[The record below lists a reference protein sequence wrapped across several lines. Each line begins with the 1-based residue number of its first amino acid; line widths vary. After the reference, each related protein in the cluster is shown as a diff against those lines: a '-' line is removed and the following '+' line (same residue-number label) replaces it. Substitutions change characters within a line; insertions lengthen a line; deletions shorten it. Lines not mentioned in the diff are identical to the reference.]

1 MNSGSNFDFF
11 HLVNM
16 AEIIENTH
24 ITGEQHSQFIPK
36 ERFNIPKSTNQK
48 VKSTITSLNSG
59 LVSSDNFAASAGT
72 PYTFVLNPN
81 NQTVVDLSQ
90 CYFNIAGTLAVP
102 AEYVGGINTRDIK
115 LGNLFVSSLF
125 QQATL
130 SIGGSVIA
138 LNANPGI
145 DANMQAALKFDAYD
159 LENMSL
165 STRQFMLN
173 SVEPNFAV
181 RIAPLK
187 NGFAAGDFVF
197 NGTST
202 TTAAGVSATDKYHP
216 ELAGLT
222 FVYHGTAMNLVTT
235 HLTGVTDFTIT
246 FDDEGR
252 GSFAVLVAE
261 HINGTAL
268 TNAASLE
275 IGAATLYNIFG
286 RDDKFNNQFNE
297 VIDPYNSLG
306 NTVIPFRCKLY
317 LSDLFNYTVDSLD
330 YIFNR
335 EISITLQ
342 RTSTNFIIANICG
355 GNSNYDTKIDV
366 KGITKFELITF
377 SYVLTDD
384 AKRELMHFY
393 SKPVQTLYGV
403 QTTNLTPL
411 YNFNPDSEQN
421 ITLPLTVTYDTKA
434 ILLAFPK
441 CSNSWTPLS
450 TGKNMTICDLDTN
463 LGTTTVNKAFQPSWY
478 GSNSNSYNYGGLKYI
493 RISNT
498 SNSNIYT
505 YDFNA
510 TSMQYINP
518 LPFLKSF
525 DYSASDKADPVKIL
539 DYREPYEQLKQLR
552 LLFGKDPD
560 NALSYYDYLKDYVI
574 IPIDLTGSNIPPNTR
589 IFVTF
594 QFASFGANYN
604 PLYYGNLSRNK
615 QLSTNLLAIFLG
627 SDVLEYRPDGTCIVK
642 HVLQAQPKET
652 TVNMH

>member
-1 MNSGSNFDFF
+1 
-11 HLVNM
+11 M

-90 CYFNIAGTLAVP
+90 CYFNIAGTLVLP
-102 AEYVGGINTRDIK
+102 TEYTGGIDTRDIK

-173 SVEPNFAV
+173 SLEPAFQVGKSTLA
-181 RIAPLK
+181 A
-187 NGFAAGDFVF
+187 FAAGDFELTKT
-197 NGTST
+197 GEH
-202 TTAAGVSATDKYHP
+202 SAIGASADNKYHP
-216 ELAGLT
+216 EYAGLT
-222 FVYHGTAMNLVTT
+222 LAYHDGTGMTLVTGSIT
-235 HLTGVTDFTIT
+235 TATDYTIT
-246 FDDEGR
+246 FDDSGR
-252 GSFAVLVAE
+252 GVMMVS
-261 HINGTAL
+261 
-268 TNAASLE
+268 NAT
-275 IGAATLYNIFG
+275 ITGNPNKAATDAIPATTSFNIFG
-286 RDDKFNNQFNE
+286 RDDQFNNSYNE
-297 VIDPYNSLG
+297 VIEPYISAYE
-306 NTVIPFRCKLY
+306 TIPFRCKLY

-342 RTSTNFIIANICG
+342 RTSTNFIIANLCG
-355 GNSNYDTKIDV
+355 GNSNYDSKIDV
-366 KGITKFELITF
+366 KGITKFELIAF

-450 TGKNMTICDLDTN
+450 TGKNMTICDLKTN
-463 LGTTTVNKAFQPSWY
+463 LGTTEVNKALQVSWY
-478 GSNSNSYNYGGLKYI
+478 GSNSNSYNFGGLKYI

-510 TSMQYINP
+510 TSLQYRK
-518 LPFLKSF
+518 PFLFMKSF
-525 DYSASDKADPVKIL
+525 DYSAAAEDEIVKIL
-539 DYREPYEQLKQLR
+539 DYREAYEQLKQLR

-652 TVNMH
+652 TVNMK

>member
-1 MNSGSNFDFF
+1 
-11 HLVNM
+11 M

-59 LVSSDNFAASAGT
+59 LISSDNFAASAGT

-102 AEYVGGINTRDIK
+102 TEYVGGLNTRDIK

-173 SVEPNFAV
+173 SLEPNFAV
-181 RIAPLK
+181 K
-187 NGFAAGDFVF
+187 NTIIKGGFAANDFVF
-197 NGTST
+197 SCTSNT
-202 TTAAGVSATDKYHP
+202 TVAGHSGDDKYHP
-216 ELAGLT
+216 ELSGVTLS
-222 FVYHGTAMNLVTT
+222 YHGAAITLVT
-235 HLTGVTDFTIT
+235 GFVANVTDFTIT

-252 GSFAVLVAE
+252 GSFMVFNGAVTHFEGTKNSAE
-261 HINGTAL
+261 IPAV
-268 TNAASLE
+268 
-275 IGAATLYNIFG
+275 TLYNIFG

-297 VIDPYNSLG
+297 VIDPYISAG
-306 NTVIPFRCKLY
+306 NVFIPFRCKLY

-355 GNSNYDTKIDV
+355 GNSSYDTKIDV
-366 KGITKFELITF
+366 HGISKFELITF

-384 AKRELMHFY
+384 AKKELMHFY

-450 TGKNMTICDLDTN
+450 TGKNMTVCDNNTDI
-463 LGTTTVNKAFQPSWY
+463 GATTVNAAFQASWY

-510 TSMQYINP
+510 TALQYMNP

-525 DYSASDKADPVKIL
+525 DYSAAAVTADVKIL

-594 QFASFGANYN
+594 QFASFGDNYN
-604 PLYYGNLSRNK
+604 PLYYGNISRNK

-627 SDVLEYRPDGTCIVK
+627 SDVLEYRPDGTCVVK

-652 TVNMH
+652 VVNMK